1 MKLATKR
8 RRGRIA
14 TLLLGSAALLGANGC
29 SEDESTNCTHRV
41 CDVREDSCIQFV
53 AEVVSCQRGVPL
65 VRPPVRFVT
74 TEDLL
79 AEQEAPTAEE
89 LELDRDYWAGE
100 ALVGLMPE
108 GYDPADTA
116 ADSISQF
123 VAFYS
128 WVDEEI
134 IILSDAIDDEES
146 AYRTLVHEMIHAQ
159 QDADY
164 DLDTLWA
171 RYATSFPRSLG
182 VRAAV
187 EGEAVLYTALADLE
201 REDISPNEVDW
212 NAWFSNW
219 QGDMLTEGLRTDFP
233 SLSVT
238 ALFPYAFGSEQV
250 YLAWDRDGL
259 DGVRAYVQTPPD
271 SVRQVMA
278 GFDRRPPEVF
288 NRDMELE
295 PREVPVLPGHTYL
308 GGGGQDSWLLNAML
322 QRRAGLAVGWTFGVS
337 VIEADHLSIWRNDDT
352 GERVA
357 VWRLMGDSDSI
368 RNLLTGPQSQ
378 WRTSEDDPTT
388 HVLVPLGD
396 DWVLLASEEPHAV
409 SLSAEITAWQSR
421 TDAIAA
427 AELRRRP
434 GELEWRLRGMMP

>member
-14 TLLLGSAALLGANGC
+14 SLSFCSFALLSLGGC
-29 SEDESTNCTHRV
+29 SEEESANCTHRV
-41 CDVREDSCIQFV
+41 CDVREDSCIEFV

-65 VRPPVRFVT
+65 VQPPVRFVT
-74 TEDLL
+74 TEELL
-79 AEQEAPTAEE
+79 AEQEQPTAEE
-89 LELDRDYWAGE
+89 LELSRDYWAGE

-108 GYDPADTA
+108 GYDPADSA
-116 ADSISQF
+116 ADSISSF
-123 VAFYS
+123 VAFYN

-182 VRAAV
+182 VRAAI

-201 REDISPNEVDW
+201 REGISPDEVDW
-212 NAWFSNW
+212 LSWFSNW
-219 QGDMLTEGLRTDFP
+219 QGDMLTEGLRTEFP

-250 YLAWDRDGL
+250 YLAWERDGHE
-259 DGVRAYVQTPPD
+259 GVREYVQTPPD

-288 NRDMELE
+288 NLDMELE

-337 VIEADHLSIWRNDDT
+337 VIEADHLSIWRNDET

-357 VWRLMGDSDSI
+357 VWRLMGDSGSVRD
-368 RNLLTGPQSQ
+368 LLTGSQSQ
-378 WRTSEDDPTT
+378 WRTAEDEATT
-388 HVLVPLGD
+388 HFSFPQGD
-396 DWVLLASEEPHAV
+396 DWVLVATEEPHAV
-409 SLSAEITAWQSR
+409 AVSAEITGWQR
-421 TDAIAA
+421 REDALATG
-427 AELRRRP
+427 ELQRRP
-434 GELEWRLRGMMP
+434 DEAEWRLRGVMP